1 MEPLSIKDIQLF
13 YLTIVFCTMLIASI
27 AAFRFWQIG
36 KKAYHEHAQCL
47 LFIALIAVT
56 LGLPPFGRLLS
67 LIFPGAFANLE
78 LMSSL
83 YKIISIFNNLFIIL
97 TVRALPA
104 NAKRFSLSSNLSI
117 IILFVSV
124 NMLLMIVD
132 KFVIGG
138 YPIGKSLIILVDS
151 FISIFC
157 IFLLGKA
164 LSSFLKETMRETYF
178 LLYIYQAFVW
188 ILSLLVASSAVIFF
202 ITLAYPNF
210 KPNGLSLLIIY
221 SLYFL
226 SVSFIMGYLLLA
238 SYLMLRN
245 NYRNQLSVQRIGDTD
260 ILEEAFI
267 TIEEADS
274 SLETGSIAENE
285 IETDFEILPQ
295 QVFIDFDQKKN
306 AFSIKFICDPNE
318 KTFIWTG
325 ESCNYPFFYW
335 LYLAIA
341 CDLDIKVEIKNA
353 QVMRNKMVQ
362 LISRSLK
369 PKNFIALSGEIAALN
384 ISKEFIYISEKVFTS
399 SLVKSKFRLHIDPF
413 LILTKYDAEKFQKDN
428 RYNEYIFLETYD
440 KIREKYASDI

>member
-1 MEPLSIKDIQLF
+1 
-13 YLTIVFCTMLIASI
+13 
-27 AAFRFWQIG
+27 
-36 KKAYHEHAQCL
+36 
-47 LFIALIAVT
+47 
-56 LGLPPFGRLLS
+56 
-67 LIFPGAFANLE
+67 
-78 LMSSL
+78 
-83 YKIISIFNNLFIIL
+83 
-97 TVRALPA
+97 
-104 NAKRFSLSSNLSI
+104 
-117 IILFVSV
+117 
-124 NMLLMIVD
+124 MLLMIID
-132 KFVIGG
+132 KFVIQG
-138 YPIGKSLIILVDS
+138 YPIGKSAIILVDS

-164 LSSFLKETMRETYF
+164 ISAFLKETMRETYF
-178 LLYIYQAFVW
+178 LLYIYQAFIL
-188 ILSLLVASSAVIFF
+188 ILSLLVASSAVLFF
-202 ITLAYPNF
+202 ITLGIPNF
-210 KPNGLSLLIIY
+210 KPSGISFLMIY
-221 SLYFL
+221 ALYFL
-226 SVSFIMGYLLLA
+226 SVSFIMGFLLLA

-245 NYRNQLSVQRIGDTD
+245 NYRNQLSIQRIGDTE
-260 ILEEAFI
+260 ILEDVFI
-267 TIEEADS
+267 PAEETETII
-274 SLETGSIAENE
+274 ETELENE
-285 IETDFEILPQ
+285 LEILPQ
-295 QVFIDFDQKKN
+295 KVFIDFDQKKN